1 MRAARTLQKDS
12 EKGTLCCAH
21 YSSLSARTSTLGTQ
35 FIGEVRLTA
44 REVRAPRFGAHMA
57 VRALQLQA
65 HHSISVVCGAR
76 ITVYEVRAPQ
86 FGARV
91 TAREVRAL
99 QLQARHSISVVC
111 GARITVREVRAPQ
124 LPACNSLVRRA

>member
-1 MRAARTLQKDS
+1 MVALRLRELIYHGFAVNVEHFELAYAQRARSRKRVKKVLCAAR
-12 EKGTLCCAH
+12 
-21 YSSLSARTSTLGTQ
+21 
-35 FIGEVRLTA
+35 ITA
-44 REVRAPRFGAHMA
+44 RE

-65 HHSISVVCGAR
+65 RHSISVVCGAR
-76 ITVYEVRAPQ
+76 ITVCEVRAPQ

-111 GARITVREVRAPQ
+111 GARIPFREVRAPQ